1 MLNLCRL
8 KQGHKWA
15 GKSPRA
21 EGKGEGRKESY
32 VWHVKHLH
40 WILVLN
46 FDVVALVSD
55 VADI

>member
-1 MLNLCRL
+1 MPSLCRL

-21 EGKGEGRKESY
+21 EGKGEGRKERDM
-32 VWHVKHLH
+32 WHVKHLD

-46 FDVVALVSD
+46 FDVVALMSD